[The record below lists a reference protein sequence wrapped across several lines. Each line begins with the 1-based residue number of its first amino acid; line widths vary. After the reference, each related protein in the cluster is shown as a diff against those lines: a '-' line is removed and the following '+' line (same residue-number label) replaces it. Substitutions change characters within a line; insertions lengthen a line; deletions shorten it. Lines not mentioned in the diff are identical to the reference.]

1 MFIDK
6 LMSPAIDVALSTFT
20 VSSNQLVGVS
30 LDLGELRNQG
40 LIASTY
46 GPGWVVTIKGAT
58 SEGAATIALRLVTS
72 AAANLGTPTVLW
84 SGTAIALAT
93 IAGKGTQFFIPVPE
107 SDAWLR
113 YAGFQATVAVDT
125 YDTGDI
131 SIEYVADSRK
141 WRAYPAQGNV

>member
-40 LIASTY
+40 LIAATY
-46 GPGWVVTIKGAT
+46 GPGWVVTAKGAT
-58 SEGAATIALRLVTS
+58 SEGASTGTLSLVTS

-84 SGTAIALAT
+84 TGPTWALAD
-93 IAGKGTQFFIPVPE
+93 IAGKGKQLFIPVPE
-107 SDAWLR
+107 GDNWLR
-113 YAGFQATVAVDT
+113 YAGFQITVGTAV
-125 YDTGDI
+125 YTGGDL